1 MTAPDLQLL
10 NEWAAAWSSHDP
22 GRVLAFFTDDCVY
35 EDVPFGVVIHGK
47 EELRAFAT
55 AAFDAVP
62 DLTFQ
67 LTNRFAAGSLA
78 AMEWAMSGT
87 HKGDFPACRPPE
99 RVFCPTRR
107 DRHRNA
113 RRKDPAQFGLLG
125 CRELHEAVV
134 CCRHVEGVAAF
145 NPGA

>member
-22 GRVLAFFTDDCVY
+22 DRVLALFTDDCVY

-78 AMEWAMSGT
+78 ATEWAMSGT
-87 HKGDFPACRPPE
+87 HKGDFPGLPATGKGISALRGATVIE
-99 RVFCPTRR
+99 THGGKIRR
-107 DRHRNA
+107 NSDYWDA
-113 RRKDPAQFGLLG
+113 ASFMKQVGLLSS
-125 CRELHEAVV
+125 R
-134 CCRHVEGVAAF
+134 
-145 NPGA
+145 

>member
-22 GRVLAFFTDDCVY
+22 DRVLALFTDDCVY

-87 HKGDFPACRPPE
+87 HKGDFPGLPATGKGFSALRGATVIE
-99 RVFCPTRR
+99 A
-107 DRHRNA
+107 HG
-113 RRKDPAQFGLLG
+113 RKDPA
-125 CRELHEAVV
+125 
-134 CCRHVEGVAAF
+134 
-145 NPGA
+145 

>member
-22 GRVLAFFTDDCVY
+22 DRVLALFTDDCVY

-87 HKGDFPACRPPE
+87 HKGDFPGLPATGKGFSALRGATVIE
-99 RVFCPTRR
+99 AHGGKIRR
-107 DRHRNA
+107 NSDYWDA
-113 RRKDPAQFGLLG
+113 ASFMKQVGLLSS
-125 CRELHEAVV
+125 R
-134 CCRHVEGVAAF
+134 
-145 NPGA
+145 